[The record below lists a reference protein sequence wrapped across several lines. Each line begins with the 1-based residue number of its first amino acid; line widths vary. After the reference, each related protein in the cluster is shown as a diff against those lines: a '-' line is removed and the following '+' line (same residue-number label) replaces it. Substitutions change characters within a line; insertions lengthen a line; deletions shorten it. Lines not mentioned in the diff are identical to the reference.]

1 MALPIIIA
9 LCILMLFAY
18 FFDITSARTKIP
30 PVILLFALGWSVNQ
44 AAGIFD
50 LDIPDLTTVL
60 PFLGTIGLVLI
71 VLEGALEIDFD
82 TSKLSFVG
90 KTILVAIIPVLVISF
105 SLAYALQFFLD
116 IKFKVALLNAIPFAI
131 ISSAI
136 AIPSVQN
143 IRYENREFVTYESS
157 VSDIFGVLLF
167 NFLLEKKIMNVKTL
181 GLFFGEIVMILVVT
195 FFATII
201 LAFLLSQIRH
211 HVKFAPII
219 LMIVL
224 IFAVSELYHL
234 PALIFILLF
243 GLFIGNLN
251 QLRHSVIVK
260 NLHTKSFKREIKK
273 FKELTMELT
282 FLIRTLFFLVFGFL
296 IETNKL
302 INSETVIWSISITA
316 GIFLLRALV
325 LRIFKINLLPLVFI
339 SPRGLV
345 TILLYL
351 SIPASMTIS
360 IVNDSLIIQV
370 IILTSL
376 ALMLGMLT
384 SKPNEGKARVKEASD
399 KGKANEPNKD
409 PGLEG
414 LAN

>member
-1 MALPIIIA
+1 MTLPIIIV
-9 LCILMLFAY
+9 LCALMLFAY

-30 PVILLFALGWSVNQ
+30 PVILLFAMGWAANQ
-44 AAGIFD
+44 AAGFLD

-71 VLEGALEIDFD
+71 VLEGALELDFD

-90 KTILVAIIPVLVISF
+90 KTVLVAIIPVIVISLG
-105 SLAYALQFFLD
+105 LAYAIQYFSD
-116 IKFKVALLNAIPFAI
+116 VAFKTALLNAIPFAI

-143 IRYENREFVTYESS
+143 LRAVNREFVTYESS

-181 GLFFGEIVMILVVT
+181 GLFFGEIVMILIVT
-195 FFATII
+195 FFATIM
-201 LAFLLSQIRH
+201 LAFLLSRIKH
-211 HVKFAPII
+211 PVKFAPII

-251 QLRHSVIVK
+251 QLKQSVFVK
-260 NLHTKSFKREIKK
+260 KLHTKSFKKEIKK

-296 IETNKL
+296 IETNEL
-302 INSETVIWSISITA
+302 INTETLIWSVSITA
-316 GIFLLRALV
+316 GIFLLRALI
-325 LRIFKINLLPLVFI
+325 LKIFKINLLPLMFI

-351 SIPASMTIS
+351 SVPLSMSIPI
-360 IVNDSLIIQV
+360 INDSLIIQV
-370 IILTSL
+370 IIFTSL
-376 ALMLGMLT
+376 AMMLGMLT
-384 SKPNEGKARVKEASD
+384 SKP
-399 KGKANEPNKD
+399 KGKVEDVSKPKEVEPQSQKLSN
-409 PGLEG
+409 G
-414 LAN
+414 

>member
-1 MALPIIIA
+1 MALPIIIV
-9 LCILMLFAY
+9 LCALMLFAY
-18 FFDITSARTKIP
+18 FFDITSAKTKIP
-30 PVILLFALGWSVNQ
+30 PVILLFAMGWSANQ
-44 AAGIFD
+44 AAVFFN

-71 VLEGALEIDFD
+71 VLEGALELDFD

-90 KTILVAIIPVLVISF
+90 KTILVAIIPVVVISF
-105 SLAYALQFFLD
+105 SLAYAIQYFGD
-116 IKFKVALLNAIPFAI
+116 VEFKTALLNAIPFAI

-143 IRYENREFVTYESS
+143 LRAVNREFVTYESS

-181 GLFFGEIVMILVVT
+181 GLFFGEIVMILIVT
-195 FFATII
+195 FFATIM
-201 LAFLLSQIRH
+201 LAFLLSRIKH
-211 HVKFAPII
+211 PVKFAPII

-251 QLRHSVIVK
+251 QLKQSVIVK
-260 NLHTKSFKREIKK
+260 KLHTKSFKKEIKK

-296 IETNKL
+296 IETNEL
-302 INSETVIWSISITA
+302 FNSETLIWSISITA

-325 LRIFKINLLPLVFI
+325 LKVFKVNLLPLMFI

-351 SIPASMTIS
+351 SVPVAMSVS
-360 IVNDSLIIQV
+360 IINDSLIIQV
-370 IILTSL
+370 IILTSF
-376 ALMLGMLT
+376 AMMLGMWT
-384 SKPNEGKARVKEASD
+384 SKPVVSKEEED
-399 KGKANEPNKD
+399 KGNNGSQQKVS
-409 PGLEG
+409 LE
-414 LAN
+414 N

>member
-1 MALPIIIA
+1 MTLPIIIV
-9 LCILMLFAY
+9 LCALMLFAY

-30 PVILLFALGWSVNQ
+30 PVILLFALGWSAHQ
-44 AAGIFD
+44 AANLFE
-50 LDIPDLTTVL
+50 LHIPDLTTVL

-71 VLEGALEIDFD
+71 VLEGALELDFD

-90 KTILVAIIPVLVISF
+90 KTVLIAIIPVIIISL
-105 SLAYALQFFLD
+105 SLAFAIQFFTD
-116 IKFKVALLNAIPFAI
+116 VAFKSALLNAIPFAI

-143 IRYENREFVTYESS
+143 LRAVNREFVTYESS

-167 NFLLEKKIMNVKTL
+167 NFLLEKKIMNAKTL
-181 GLFFGEIVMILVVT
+181 GLFFGEIVMILIVT
-195 FFATII
+195 FFATIM
-201 LAFLLSQIRH
+201 LAFLLSRIKH
-211 HVKFAPII
+211 PVKFAPII
-219 LMIVL
+219 IMIVL

-251 QLRHSVIVK
+251 QLKQSVFVK
-260 NLHTKSFKREIKK
+260 KLHTKSFKKEIKK

-296 IETNKL
+296 IETNEL
-302 INSETVIWSISITA
+302 INTETLIWSVSITA
-316 GIFLLRALV
+316 GIFLLRALI
-325 LRIFKINLLPLVFI
+325 LKIFKINLLPLMFI

-351 SIPASMTIS
+351 SVPLTMTIP
-360 IVNDSLIIQV
+360 IINDSLIIQV
-370 IILTSL
+370 IIFTSL
-376 ALMLGMLT
+376 AMMLGMLT
-384 SKPNEGKARVKEASD
+384 SKPK
-399 KGKANEPNKD
+399 KGKSEESKAKD
-409 PGLEG
+409 PELQNQKLSNG
-414 LAN
+414 

>member
-1 MALPIIIA
+1 MALPIIIV
-9 LCILMLFAY
+9 LCALMLFSY
-18 FFDITSARTKIP
+18 FFDITSAKTKIP
-30 PVILLFALGWSVNQ
+30 PVILLFAMGWAANQ
-44 AAGIFD
+44 AAAFFD

-71 VLEGALEIDFD
+71 VLEGALELDFD

-90 KTILVAIIPVLVISF
+90 KTILIAIIPVIVISL
-105 SLAYALQFFLD
+105 SLAYALQFFSD
-116 IKFKVALLNAIPFAI
+116 IEFKSALLNAIPFAI

-143 IRYENREFVTYESS
+143 LRSENREFVTYESS

-181 GLFFGEIVMILVVT
+181 GLFFGEIVMILIVT
-195 FFATII
+195 FFATIM
-201 LAFLLSQIRH
+201 LAFLLSRIKH
-211 HVKFAPII
+211 PVKFAPII

-251 QLRHSVIVK
+251 QLKQSIIVK
-260 NLHTKSFKREIKK
+260 KLHTKSFKKEIKK

-296 IETNKL
+296 IETNEL
-302 INSETVIWSISITA
+302 INSETLIWSVSITA
-316 GIFLLRALV
+316 GIFLLRAL
-325 LRIFKINLLPLVFI
+325 LLKAFKINLLPLMFI

-351 SIPASMTIS
+351 SVPAAMSIS

-376 ALMLGMLT
+376 AMMLGMWT
-384 SKPNEGKARVKEASD
+384 SKPNLSKED
-399 KGKANEPNKD
+399 QGKGKENEQQK
-409 PGLEG
+409 ES

>member
-18 FFDITSARTKIP
+18 VFDITSARTKIP

-44 AAGIFD
+44 AAVIFD
-50 LDIPDLTTVL
+50 FDIPDLTTVL

-71 VLEGALEIDFD
+71 VLEGSLEIDFD

-90 KTILVAIIPVLVISF
+90 KTIMVAIIPVLVISF
-105 SLAYALQFFLD
+105 SLAYALQFFLVID
-116 IKFKVALLNAIPFAI
+116 FKVALLNAIPLAI

-143 IRYENREFVTYESS
+143 IRYQNREFVTYESS

-181 GLFFGEIVMILVVT
+181 GLFFGEIVMILIVT
-195 FFATII
+195 FFATIM
-201 LAFLLSQIRH
+201 LAFLISKIRH

-251 QLRHSVIVK
+251 QLKQSVFVK
-260 NLHTKSFKREIKK
+260 KLHTKSFKREIKK

-296 IETNKL
+296 IETNEL
-302 INSETVIWSISITA
+302 VNSETLIWSISITA

-351 SIPASMTIS
+351 SIPASMNIPL
-360 IVNDSLIIQV
+360 INDSLIIQV
-370 IILTSL
+370 IIFTSL

-384 SKPNEGKARVKEASD
+384 SKSK
-399 KGKANEPNKD
+399 KGKSKEKVEKD
-409 PGLEG
+409 KSDGTKEGPAIEG

>member
-1 MALPIIIA
+1 MTLPIIIV
-9 LCILMLFAY
+9 LCALMLFAY

-30 PVILLFALGWSVNQ
+30 PVILLFAMGWAANQ
-44 AAGIFD
+44 AASFLD

-71 VLEGALEIDFD
+71 VLEGALELDFD

-90 KTILVAIIPVLVISF
+90 KTVLIAIIPVIVISL
-105 SLAYALQFFLD
+105 SLAYAIQFFAD
-116 IKFKVALLNAIPFAI
+116 VAFKSALLNAIPFAI

-143 IRYENREFVTYESS
+143 LRAVNREFVTYESS

-167 NFLLEKKIMNVKTL
+167 NFLLEKKIMNAKTL
-181 GLFFGEIVMILVVT
+181 GLFFGEIVMILIVT
-195 FFATII
+195 FFATIM
-201 LAFLLSQIRH
+201 LAFLLSRIKH
-211 HVKFAPII
+211 PVKFAPII

-251 QLRHSVIVK
+251 QLKQSVFVK
-260 NLHTKSFKREIKK
+260 KLHTKSFKKEIKK

-296 IETNKL
+296 IETNEL
-302 INSETVIWSISITA
+302 INTETLIWSVSITA
-316 GIFLLRALV
+316 GIFLLRALI
-325 LRIFKINLLPLVFI
+325 LKIFKN
-339 SPRGLV
+339 
-345 TILLYL
+345 Y
-351 SIPASMTIS
+351 
-360 IVNDSLIIQV
+360 
-370 IILTSL
+370 
-376 ALMLGMLT
+376 
-384 SKPNEGKARVKEASD
+384 
-399 KGKANEPNKD
+399 
-409 PGLEG
+409 
-414 LAN
+414 

>member
-1 MALPIIIA
+1 MALPIIIV
-9 LCILMLFAY
+9 LCALMLFAY
-18 FFDITSARTKIP
+18 FFDITSAKTKIP
-30 PVILLFALGWSVNQ
+30 PVILLFAMGWSANQ
-44 AAGIFD
+44 AAAFFD

-71 VLEGALEIDFD
+71 VLEGALELDFD

-90 KTILVAIIPVLVISF
+90 KTILIAIIPVIVISF
-105 SLAYALQFFLD
+105 SLAYAIQFFAEVE
-116 IKFKVALLNAIPFAI
+116 FKSALLNAIPFAI

-143 IRYENREFVTYESS
+143 LRSENREFVTYESS

-181 GLFFGEIVMILVVT
+181 GLFFGEIVMILIVT
-195 FFATII
+195 FFATIM
-201 LAFLLSQIRH
+201 LAFLLSRIKH
-211 HVKFAPII
+211 PVKFAPII

-251 QLRHSVIVK
+251 QLKQSVIVK
-260 NLHTKSFKREIKK
+260 KLHTKSFKKEIKK

-296 IETNKL
+296 IETNEL
-302 INSETVIWSISITA
+302 FNSETLIWSISITA

-325 LRIFKINLLPLVFI
+325 LKVFKINLLPLMFI

-351 SIPASMTIS
+351 SVPVAMSVS
-360 IVNDSLIIQV
+360 IINDSLIIQV

-376 ALMLGMLT
+376 ALMLGMWT
-384 SKPNEGKARVKEASD
+384 SKPKLGKEEKTKENDEEQQNES
-399 KGKANEPNKD
+399 
-409 PGLEG
+409 
-414 LAN
+414 LAG

>member
-1 MALPIIIA
+1 
-9 LCILMLFAY
+9 MLFSY
-18 FFDITSARTKIP
+18 FFDITSAKTKIP
-30 PVILLFALGWSVNQ
+30 PVILLFAMGWAANQ
-44 AAGIFD
+44 AAAFFD

-71 VLEGALEIDFD
+71 VLEGALELDFD

-90 KTILVAIIPVLVISF
+90 KTILIAIIPVIVISL
-105 SLAYALQFFLD
+105 SLAYALQFFTD
-116 IKFKVALLNAIPFAI
+116 IEFKSALLNAIPLAI

-143 IRYENREFVTYESS
+143 LRTENREFVTYESS

-181 GLFFGEIVMILVVT
+181 GLFFGEIVMILIVT
-195 FFATII
+195 FFATIM
-201 LAFLLSQIRH
+201 LAFLLSRIKH
-211 HVKFAPII
+211 PVKFAPII

-251 QLRHSVIVK
+251 QLKQSVIVK
-260 NLHTKSFKREIKK
+260 KLHTKSFKKEIKK

-296 IETNKL
+296 IETNEL
-302 INSETVIWSISITA
+302 INSETLIWSISITA
-316 GIFLLRALV
+316 GIFLLRALLLKV
-325 LRIFKINLLPLVFI
+325 FKINLLPLMFI

-351 SIPASMTIS
+351 SVPAAMSIS

-376 ALMLGMLT
+376 AMMLGMWT
-384 SKPNEGKARVKEASD
+384 SKPNLSKEEQGKEKEDEQQNESLAS
-399 KGKANEPNKD
+399 
-409 PGLEG
+409 
-414 LAN
+414 

>member
-1 MALPIIIA
+1 MALPIIIV
-9 LCILMLFAY
+9 LCALMLFSY
-18 FFDITSARTKIP
+18 FFDITSAKTKIP
-30 PVILLFALGWSVNQ
+30 PVILLFAMGWAANQ
-44 AAGIFD
+44 AAAFFD

-71 VLEGALEIDFD
+71 VLEGALELDFD

-90 KTILVAIIPVLVISF
+90 KTILIAIIPVIVISL
-105 SLAYALQFFLD
+105 SLAYALQFFTD
-116 IKFKVALLNAIPFAI
+116 IEFKSALLNAIPLAI

-143 IRYENREFVTYESS
+143 LRTENREFVTYESS

-181 GLFFGEIVMILVVT
+181 GLFFGEIVMILIVT
-195 FFATII
+195 FFATIM
-201 LAFLLSQIRH
+201 LAFLLSRIKH
-211 HVKFAPII
+211 PVKFAPII

-251 QLRHSVIVK
+251 QLKQSVIVK
-260 NLHTKSFKREIKK
+260 KLHTKSFKKEIKK

-296 IETNKL
+296 IETNEL
-302 INSETVIWSISITA
+302 INSETLIWSISITA
-316 GIFLLRALV
+316 GIFLLRALLLKV
-325 LRIFKINLLPLVFI
+325 FKINLLPLMFI

-351 SIPASMTIS
+351 SVPAAMSIS

-376 ALMLGMLT
+376 AMMLGMWT
-384 SKPNEGKARVKEASD
+384 SKPNLSKEEQGKEKEDEQQNESLAS
-399 KGKANEPNKD
+399 
-409 PGLEG
+409 
-414 LAN
+414 

>member
-1 MALPIIIA
+1 M
-9 LCILMLFAY
+9 
-18 FFDITSARTKIP
+18 
-30 PVILLFALGWSVNQ
+30 
-44 AAGIFD
+44 
-50 LDIPDLTTVL
+50 
-60 PFLGTIGLVLI
+60 
-71 VLEGALEIDFD
+71 
-82 TSKLSFVG
+82 
-90 KTILVAIIPVLVISF
+90 
-105 SLAYALQFFLD
+105 
-116 IKFKVALLNAIPFAI
+116 LNAIPFAI

-143 IRYENREFVTYESS
+143 LRTENREFVTYESS

-181 GLFFGEIVMILVVT
+181 GLFFGEIVMILIVT
-195 FFATII
+195 FFATIM
-201 LAFLLSQIRH
+201 LAFLLSRIKH
-211 HVKFAPII
+211 PVKFAPII

-251 QLRHSVIVK
+251 QLKQSVVVK
-260 NLHTKSFKREIKK
+260 KLHTKSFKKEIKK

-296 IETNKL
+296 IETNEL
-302 INSETVIWSISITA
+302 FNSETLIWSISITA

-325 LRIFKINLLPLVFI
+325 LKVFKINLLPLMFI

-351 SIPASMTIS
+351 SVPVAMSVS
-360 IVNDSLIIQV
+360 IINDSLIIQV
-370 IILTSL
+370 IILTSF
-376 ALMLGMLT
+376 AMMLGMWT
-384 SKPNEGKARVKEASD
+384 SKPVVSKEEDD
-399 KGKANEPNKD
+399 KGNNGSPQKVS
-409 PGLEG
+409 LE
-414 LAN
+414 N

>member
-1 MALPIIIA
+1 MTLPIIIV
-9 LCILMLFAY
+9 LCALMLFAY

-30 PVILLFALGWSVNQ
+30 PVILLFAMGWAANQ
-44 AAGIFD
+44 AASFLD

-71 VLEGALEIDFD
+71 VLEGALELDFD

-90 KTILVAIIPVLVISF
+90 KTVLIAIIPVIVISL
-105 SLAYALQFFLD
+105 SLAYAIQFFAD
-116 IKFKVALLNAIPFAI
+116 VAFKSALLNAIPFAI

-143 IRYENREFVTYESS
+143 LRAVNREFVTYESS

-167 NFLLEKKIMNVKTL
+167 NFLLEKKIMNAKTL
-181 GLFFGEIVMILVVT
+181 GLFFGEIVMILIVT
-195 FFATII
+195 FFATIM
-201 LAFLLSQIRH
+201 LAFLLSRIKH
-211 HVKFAPII
+211 PVKFAPII

-251 QLRHSVIVK
+251 QLKQSVFVK
-260 NLHTKSFKREIKK
+260 KLHTKSFKKEIKK

-296 IETNKL
+296 IETNEL
-302 INSETVIWSISITA
+302 INTETLIWSVSITA
-316 GIFLLRALV
+316 GIFLLRALI
-325 LRIFKINLLPLVFI
+325 LKIFKINLLPLMFI

-351 SIPASMTIS
+351 SVPLTMSIPI
-360 IVNDSLIIQV
+360 INDSLIIQV
-370 IILTSL
+370 IIFTSL
-376 ALMLGMLT
+376 AMMLGMLT
-384 SKPNEGKARVKEASD
+384 SKPKKDKVEESKSNEAGPQNQSLSN
-399 KGKANEPNKD
+399 G
-409 PGLEG
+409 
-414 LAN
+414 

>member
-1 MALPIIIA
+1 MALPIIIV
-9 LCILMLFAY
+9 LCALMLFAY
-18 FFDITSARTKIP
+18 FFDITSAKTKIP
-30 PVILLFALGWSVNQ
+30 PVILLFAMGWSANQ
-44 AAGIFD
+44 AAVFFD

-71 VLEGALEIDFD
+71 VLEGALELDFD

-90 KTILVAIIPVLVISF
+90 KTILVAIIPVVVISF
-105 SLAYALQFFLD
+105 SLAYAIQYFGD
-116 IKFKVALLNAIPFAI
+116 VEFKTALLNAIPFAI

-143 IRYENREFVTYESS
+143 LRTENREFVTYESS

-181 GLFFGEIVMILVVT
+181 GLFFGEIVMILIVT
-195 FFATII
+195 FFATIM
-201 LAFLLSQIRH
+201 LAFLLSRIKH
-211 HVKFAPII
+211 PVKFAPII

-251 QLRHSVIVK
+251 QLKQSVVVK
-260 NLHTKSFKREIKK
+260 KLHTKSFKKEIKK

-296 IETNKL
+296 IETNEL
-302 INSETVIWSISITA
+302 FNSETLIWSISITA

-325 LRIFKINLLPLVFI
+325 LKVFKINLLPLMFI

-351 SIPASMTIS
+351 SVPVAMSVS
-360 IVNDSLIIQV
+360 IINDSLIIQV
-370 IILTSL
+370 IILTSF
-376 ALMLGMLT
+376 AMMLGMWT
-384 SKPNEGKARVKEASD
+384 SKPVVSKEEDD
-399 KGKANEPNKD
+399 KGNNGSQQKVS
-409 PGLEG
+409 LE
-414 LAN
+414 N

>member
-1 MALPIIIA
+1 MTLPIIIV
-9 LCILMLFAY
+9 LCALMLFAY

-30 PVILLFALGWSVNQ
+30 PVILLFAMGWAANQ
-44 AAGIFD
+44 AASFLD

-71 VLEGALEIDFD
+71 VLEGALELDFD

-90 KTILVAIIPVLVISF
+90 KTVLIAIIPVIVISL
-105 SLAYALQFFLD
+105 SLAYAIQFFAD
-116 IKFKVALLNAIPFAI
+116 VAFKSALLNAIPFAI

-143 IRYENREFVTYESS
+143 LRAVNREFVTYESS

-167 NFLLEKKIMNVKTL
+167 NFLLEKKIMNAKTL
-181 GLFFGEIVMILVVT
+181 GLFFGEIVMILIVT
-195 FFATII
+195 FFATIM
-201 LAFLLSQIRH
+201 LAFLLSRIKH
-211 HVKFAPII
+211 PVKFAPII

-251 QLRHSVIVK
+251 QLKQSVFVK
-260 NLHTKSFKREIKK
+260 KLHTKSFKKEIKK

-296 IETNKL
+296 IETNEL
-302 INSETVIWSISITA
+302 INTETLIWSVSITA
-316 GIFLLRALV
+316 GIFILRALI
-325 LRIFKINLLPLVFI
+325 LKIFKINLLPLMFI

-351 SIPASMTIS
+351 SVPLTMSIPI
-360 IVNDSLIIQV
+360 INDSLIIQV
-370 IILTSL
+370 IIFTSL
-376 ALMLGMLT
+376 AMMLGMLT
-384 SKPNEGKARVKEASD
+384 SKPKKDKVEESKSNEAGPQNQSLSN
-399 KGKANEPNKD
+399 G
-409 PGLEG
+409 
-414 LAN
+414 

>member
-1 MALPIIIA
+1 MALPIIIV
-9 LCILMLFAY
+9 LCALMLFAY
-18 FFDITSARTKIP
+18 FFDITSAKTKIP
-30 PVILLFALGWSVNQ
+30 PVILLFAMGWSANQ
-44 AAGIFD
+44 AAAFFD

-71 VLEGALEIDFD
+71 VLEGALELDFD

-90 KTILVAIIPVLVISF
+90 KTILIAIIPVVVISF
-105 SLAYALQFFLD
+105 SLAYAIQFFTEVE
-116 IKFKVALLNAIPFAI
+116 FKSALLNAIPFAI

-143 IRYENREFVTYESS
+143 LRSENREFVTYESS

-181 GLFFGEIVMILVVT
+181 GLFFGEIVMILIVT
-195 FFATII
+195 FFATIM
-201 LAFLLSQIRH
+201 LAFLLSRIKH
-211 HVKFAPII
+211 PVKFAPII

-251 QLRHSVIVK
+251 QLKQSVIVK
-260 NLHTKSFKREIKK
+260 KLHTKSFKKEIKK

-296 IETNKL
+296 IETNEL
-302 INSETVIWSISITA
+302 FNSETLIWSISITA
-316 GIFLLRALV
+316 GIFLLRALILKV
-325 LRIFKINLLPLVFI
+325 FKINLLPLMFI

-351 SIPASMTIS
+351 SVPVAMSIS
-360 IVNDSLIIQV
+360 IINDSLIIQV

-376 ALMLGMLT
+376 ALMLGMWT
-384 SKPNEGKARVKEASD
+384 SKTRDE
-399 KGKANEPNKD
+399 
-409 PGLEG
+409 
-414 LAN
+414 

>member
-105 SLAYALQFFLD
+105 SLAYALQLFLD
-116 IKFKVALLNAIPFAI
+116 IEFKVALLNAIPFAI

-195 FFATII
+195 FFATIM

-251 QLRHSVIVK
+251 QLKQSVIVK
-260 NLHTKSFKREIKK
+260 KLHTKSFKREIKK

-296 IETNKL
+296 IETNEL
-302 INSETVIWSISITA
+302 INSETLIWSISITA

-384 SKPNEGKARVKEASD
+384 SKPKQVKTKEKVD
-399 KGKANEPNKD
+399 KGKVDGTNEGPA
-409 PGLEG
+409 LEG

>member
-1 MALPIIIA
+1 MALPIIIV
-9 LCILMLFAY
+9 LCALMLFSY
-18 FFDITSARTKIP
+18 FFDITSAKTKIP
-30 PVILLFALGWSVNQ
+30 PVILLFAMGWAANQ
-44 AAGIFD
+44 AAGFLN

-71 VLEGALEIDFD
+71 VLEGALELDFD

-90 KTILVAIIPVLVISF
+90 KTILIAIIPVIVISL
-105 SLAYALQFFLD
+105 SLAYALQFFAD
-116 IKFKVALLNAIPFAI
+116 IEFKSALLNAIPFAI

-143 IRYENREFVTYESS
+143 LRTENREFVTYESS

-181 GLFFGEIVMILVVT
+181 GLFFGEIVMILIVT
-195 FFATII
+195 FFATIM
-201 LAFLLSQIRH
+201 LAFLLSRIKH
-211 HVKFAPII
+211 PVKFAPII

-251 QLRHSVIVK
+251 QLKQNIIIK
-260 NLHTKSFKREIKK
+260 KLHTKSFKKEIKK

-302 INSETVIWSISITA
+302 INSETLIWSISITA
-316 GIFLLRALV
+316 GIFLLRALLLKV
-325 LRIFKINLLPLVFI
+325 FKINLLPLMFI

-351 SIPASMTIS
+351 SVPAAMSIS

-376 ALMLGMLT
+376 AMMLGMWT
-384 SKPNEGKARVKEASD
+384 SKPNLDKEEQGKEKEEEQQNESLAS
-399 KGKANEPNKD
+399 
-409 PGLEG
+409 
-414 LAN
+414 

>member
-1 MALPIIIA
+1 
-9 LCILMLFAY
+9 
-18 FFDITSARTKIP
+18 
-30 PVILLFALGWSVNQ
+30 VILLFAMGWAANQ
-44 AAGIFD
+44 AAGFLD

-71 VLEGALEIDFD
+71 VLEGALELDFD

-90 KTILVAIIPVLVISF
+90 KTILIAIIPVIVISF
-105 SLAYALQFFLD
+105 SLAYALQFFSD
-116 IKFKVALLNAIPFAI
+116 IAFKSALLNAIPFAI

-143 IRYENREFVTYESS
+143 LRTENREFVTYESS

-181 GLFFGEIVMILVVT
+181 GLFFGEIVMILIVT
-195 FFATII
+195 FFATIM
-201 LAFLLSQIRH
+201 LAFLLSRIKH
-211 HVKFAPII
+211 PVKFAPII

-251 QLRHSVIVK
+251 QLKQSIIVK
-260 NLHTKSFKREIKK
+260 KLHTKSFKKEIKK

-296 IETNKL
+296 IETNEL
-302 INSETVIWSISITA
+302 INSETLIWSVSITA
-316 GIFLLRALV
+316 GIFLLRALLLKV
-325 LRIFKINLLPLVFI
+325 FKINLLPLMFI

-351 SIPASMTIS
+351 SVPAAMSIS

-370 IILTSL
+370 IILTSF
-376 ALMLGMLT
+376 AMMLGMWT
-384 SKPNEGKARVKEASD
+384 SKPNLDKED
-399 KGKANEPNKD
+399 QGKGKEDEQQK
-409 PGLEG
+409 ES

>member
-1 MALPIIIA
+1 MTLPIIIV
-9 LCILMLFAY
+9 LCALMLFAY

-30 PVILLFALGWSVNQ
+30 PVILLFAMGWAANQ
-44 AAGIFD
+44 AASFLD

-71 VLEGALEIDFD
+71 VLEGALELDFD

-90 KTILVAIIPVLVISF
+90 KTVLIAIIPVIVISL
-105 SLAYALQFFLD
+105 SLAYAIQFFAD
-116 IKFKVALLNAIPFAI
+116 VAFKSALLNAIPFAI

-143 IRYENREFVTYESS
+143 LRAVNREFVTYESS

-167 NFLLEKKIMNVKTL
+167 NFLLEKKIMNAKTL
-181 GLFFGEIVMILVVT
+181 GLFFGEIVMILIVT
-195 FFATII
+195 FFATIM
-201 LAFLLSQIRH
+201 LAFLLSRIKH
-211 HVKFAPII
+211 PVKFAPII

-251 QLRHSVIVK
+251 QLKQSVFVK
-260 NLHTKSFKREIKK
+260 KLHTKSFKKEIKK

-296 IETNKL
+296 IETNEL
-302 INSETVIWSISITA
+302 INTETLIWSVSITA
-316 GIFLLRALV
+316 GIFLLRALI
-325 LRIFKINLLPLVFI
+325 LKIFKINLLPLMFI

-351 SIPASMTIS
+351 SVPLTMSIPI
-360 IVNDSLIIQV
+360 INDSLIIQV
-370 IILTSL
+370 IIFTSL
-376 ALMLGMLT
+376 AMMLGMLT
-384 SKPNEGKARVKEASD
+384 SKPKKDKEESKSNEAGPQNQSLSN
-399 KGKANEPNKD
+399 G
-409 PGLEG
+409 
-414 LAN
+414 

>member
-1 MALPIIIA
+1 MTLPIIIV
-9 LCILMLFAY
+9 LCALMLFAY

-30 PVILLFALGWSVNQ
+30 PVILLFAMGWAANQ
-44 AAGIFD
+44 AAGFLD

-71 VLEGALEIDFD
+71 VLEGALELDFD

-90 KTILVAIIPVLVISF
+90 KTVLVAIIPVIVISLG
-105 SLAYALQFFLD
+105 LAYAIQYFSD
-116 IKFKVALLNAIPFAI
+116 VAFKTALLNAIPFAI

-143 IRYENREFVTYESS
+143 LRAVNREFVTYESS

-167 NFLLEKKIMNVKTL
+167 NFLLEKKIMNAKTL
-181 GLFFGEIVMILVVT
+181 GLFFGEIVMILIVT
-195 FFATII
+195 FFATIM
-201 LAFLLSQIRH
+201 LAFLLSRIKH
-211 HVKFAPII
+211 PVKFAPII

-251 QLRHSVIVK
+251 QLKQSVFVK
-260 NLHTKSFKREIKK
+260 KLHTKSFKKEIKK

-296 IETNKL
+296 IETNEL
-302 INSETVIWSISITA
+302 INTETLIWSVSITA
-316 GIFLLRALV
+316 GIFLLRALI
-325 LRIFKINLLPLVFI
+325 LKIFKINLLPLMFI

-351 SIPASMTIS
+351 SVPLTMSIPI
-360 IVNDSLIIQV
+360 INDSLIIQV
-370 IILTSL
+370 IIFTSL
-376 ALMLGMLT
+376 AMMLGMLT
-384 SKPNEGKARVKEASD
+384 SKP
-399 KGKANEPNKD
+399 KGKVEDVSKPKEVEPQSQKLSN
-409 PGLEG
+409 G
-414 LAN
+414 

>member
-1 MALPIIIA
+1 MALPIIIV
-9 LCILMLFAY
+9 LCALMLFSY
-18 FFDITSARTKIP
+18 FFDITSAKTKIP
-30 PVILLFALGWSVNQ
+30 PVILLFAMGWAANQ
-44 AAGIFD
+44 AAGFLD

-71 VLEGALEIDFD
+71 VLEGALELDFD

-90 KTILVAIIPVLVISF
+90 KTILIAIIPVIVISF
-105 SLAYALQFFLD
+105 SLAYALQFFSD
-116 IKFKVALLNAIPFAI
+116 IAFKSALLNAIPFAI

-143 IRYENREFVTYESS
+143 LRTENREFVTYESS

-181 GLFFGEIVMILVVT
+181 GLFFGEIVMILIVT
-195 FFATII
+195 FFATIM
-201 LAFLLSQIRH
+201 LAFLLSRIKH
-211 HVKFAPII
+211 PVKFAPII

-251 QLRHSVIVK
+251 QLKQSIIVK
-260 NLHTKSFKREIKK
+260 KLHTKSFKKEIKK

-296 IETNKL
+296 IETNEL
-302 INSETVIWSISITA
+302 INSETLIWSVSITA
-316 GIFLLRALV
+316 GIFLLRALLLKV
-325 LRIFKINLLPLVFI
+325 FKINLLPLMFI

-351 SIPASMTIS
+351 SVPAAMSIS

-370 IILTSL
+370 IILTSF
-376 ALMLGMLT
+376 AMMLGMWT
-384 SKPNEGKARVKEASD
+384 SKPNLDKED
-399 KGKANEPNKD
+399 QGKGKEDEQQK
-409 PGLEG
+409 ES

>member
-1 MALPIIIA
+1 MALTIIIA
-9 LCILMLFAY
+9 ICILMLFAY
-18 FFDITSARTKIP
+18 FFDITSAKTKIP

-71 VLEGALEIDFD
+71 VLEGSLEIDFD

-90 KTILVAIIPVLVISF
+90 KTILVAIIPVLVISL
-105 SLAYALQFFLD
+105 SLAYALQLFLD
-116 IKFKVALLNAIPFAI
+116 IEFKIALLNAIPFAI

-195 FFATII
+195 FFATIM
-201 LAFLLSQIRH
+201 LAFLLSKIRH

-251 QLRHSVIVK
+251 QLKQSVIVK
-260 NLHTKSFKREIKK
+260 KLHTKSFKREIKK

-296 IETNKL
+296 IETNEL
-302 INSETVIWSISITA
+302 INSETLIWSISITA

-360 IVNDSLIIQV
+360 LVNDSLIIQV

-384 SKPNEGKARVKEASD
+384 SKPKQDKAKEKVD
-399 KGKANEPNKD
+399 KGKVEGTNEGPA
-409 PGLEG
+409 LEG

>member
-1 MALPIIIA
+1 MALPIIIV
-9 LCILMLFAY
+9 LCALMLFAY
-18 FFDITSARTKIP
+18 FFDITSAKTKIP
-30 PVILLFALGWSVNQ
+30 PVILLFAMGWSANQ
-44 AAGIFD
+44 AAVFFD

-71 VLEGALEIDFD
+71 VLEGALELDFD

-90 KTILVAIIPVLVISF
+90 KTILVAIIPVVVISF
-105 SLAYALQFFLD
+105 SLAYAIQYFGD
-116 IKFKVALLNAIPFAI
+116 VEFKTALLNAIPFAI

-143 IRYENREFVTYESS
+143 LRTENREFVTYESS

-181 GLFFGEIVMILVVT
+181 GLFFGEIVMILIVT
-195 FFATII
+195 FFATIM
-201 LAFLLSQIRH
+201 LAFLLSRIKH
-211 HVKFAPII
+211 PVKFAPII

-251 QLRHSVIVK
+251 QLKQSVVVK
-260 NLHTKSFKREIKK
+260 KLHTKSFKKEIKK

-296 IETNKL
+296 IETNEL
-302 INSETVIWSISITA
+302 FNSETLIWSISITA

-325 LRIFKINLLPLVFI
+325 LKVFKINLLPLMFI

-351 SIPASMTIS
+351 SVPVAMSVS
-360 IVNDSLIIQV
+360 IINDSLIIQV
-370 IILTSL
+370 IILTSF
-376 ALMLGMLT
+376 AMMLGMWT
-384 SKPNEGKARVKEASD
+384 SKPVVSKEEDD
-399 KGKANEPNKD
+399 KGNNGSPQKVS
-409 PGLEG
+409 LE
-414 LAN
+414 N

>member
-1 MALPIIIA
+1 MTLPIIIV
-9 LCILMLFAY
+9 LCALMLFAY

-30 PVILLFALGWSVNQ
+30 PVILLFAMGWAANQ
-44 AAGIFD
+44 AASFLD

-71 VLEGALEIDFD
+71 VLEGALELDFD

-90 KTILVAIIPVLVISF
+90 KTVLIAIIPVIVISL
-105 SLAYALQFFLD
+105 SLAYAIQFFAD
-116 IKFKVALLNAIPFAI
+116 VAFKSALLNAIPFAI

-143 IRYENREFVTYESS
+143 LRAVNREFVTYESS

-167 NFLLEKKIMNVKTL
+167 NFLLEKKIMNAKTL
-181 GLFFGEIVMILVVT
+181 GLFFGEIVMILIVT
-195 FFATII
+195 FFATIM
-201 LAFLLSQIRH
+201 LAFLLSRIKH
-211 HVKFAPII
+211 PVKFAPII

-251 QLRHSVIVK
+251 QLKQSVFVK
-260 NLHTKSFKREIKK
+260 KLHTKSFKKEIKK

-296 IETNKL
+296 IETNEL
-302 INSETVIWSISITA
+302 INTETLIWSVSITA
-316 GIFLLRALV
+316 GIFLLRALI
-325 LRIFKINLLPLVFI
+325 LKIFNINLLPLMFI

-351 SIPASMTIS
+351 SVPLTMSIPI
-360 IVNDSLIIQV
+360 INDSLIIQV
-370 IILTSL
+370 IIFTSL
-376 ALMLGMLT
+376 AMMLGMLT
-384 SKPNEGKARVKEASD
+384 SKPKKDKVEESKSNEAGPQNQSLSN
-399 KGKANEPNKD
+399 G
-409 PGLEG
+409 
-414 LAN
+414 

>member
-1 MALPIIIA
+1 MTLPIIIV
-9 LCILMLFAY
+9 LCALMLFAY

-30 PVILLFALGWSVNQ
+30 PVILLFAMGWAANQ
-44 AAGIFD
+44 AAGFFD

-71 VLEGALEIDFD
+71 VLEGALELDFD

-90 KTILVAIIPVLVISF
+90 KTVLIAIIPVIIISF
-105 SLAYALQFFLD
+105 SLAYAIQFFTD
-116 IKFKVALLNAIPFAI
+116 VAFKSALLNAIPFAI

-143 IRYENREFVTYESS
+143 LRAVNREFVTYESS

-181 GLFFGEIVMILVVT
+181 GLFFGEIVMILIVT
-195 FFATII
+195 FFATIM
-201 LAFLLSQIRH
+201 LAFLLSRIKH
-211 HVKFAPII
+211 PVKFAPII

-251 QLRHSVIVK
+251 QLKQSVFVK
-260 NLHTKSFKREIKK
+260 KLHTKSFKKEIKK

-296 IETNKL
+296 IETNEL
-302 INSETVIWSISITA
+302 INTETLIWSVSITA
-316 GIFLLRALV
+316 GIFLLRALI
-325 LRIFKINLLPLVFI
+325 LKIFKINLLPLMFI

-351 SIPASMTIS
+351 SVPLTMSIPI
-360 IVNDSLIIQV
+360 INDSLIIQV
-370 IILTSL
+370 IIFTSL
-376 ALMLGMLT
+376 AMMLGMLT
-384 SKPNEGKARVKEASD
+384 SKPKNGKAEEIKAKEA
-399 KGKANEPNKD
+399 EPQNKNLSN
-409 PGLEG
+409 G
-414 LAN
+414 